1 MGMIEIVLL
10 RFFSQVDKSEHS
22 LVSIGFK
29 MRSAYSNVW
38 HVSKV
43 TLTSSEM
50 GRSVRNTYVT
60 SCPMYFL

>member
-1 MGMIEIVLL
+1 MGMIEIVLFDSL
-10 RFFSQVDKSEHS
+10 VKRINQNT

-60 SCPMYFL
+60 SCPMYYL